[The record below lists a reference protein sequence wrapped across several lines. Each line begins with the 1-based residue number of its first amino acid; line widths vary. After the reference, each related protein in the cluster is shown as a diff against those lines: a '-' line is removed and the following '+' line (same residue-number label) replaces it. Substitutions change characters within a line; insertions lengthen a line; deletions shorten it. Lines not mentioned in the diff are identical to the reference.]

1 VQYPRSV
8 TFCLQVVAALFSL
21 FTVSSTFS
29 EERTSRNLISSGDL
43 SNRINF
49 VFLSEGYT
57 TAQETNFF
65 ADAQR
70 AGVAILRAKPFKVYT
85 NFFNVL
91 GIFVAS
97 AESGSDHPS
106 RNLYRD
112 TYFNSRYDS
121 AGASYRISV
130 PPNESDTHYEMGL
143 GKVNDLLAQ
152 FGLSSAVPI
161 LLVNDPE
168 YGGSGG
174 SITIASTHSTSA
186 ALVLHELGHSFAF
199 LWEEYEGTIY
209 GAVNTV
215 NNTAKTNLADIPWN
229 RWINPSTPIPTP
241 ERNPYANVIGLF
253 EGAGGFQSGTYRPKF
268 NCRMRS
274 IDAEFCEVC
283 SEALILSFYKRI
295 AVFDAWNP
303 IAAYLTIPSG
313 SIQRFEFLKVPAH
326 PDLSVQWYIDGSPAT
341 NWSSFL
347 FDSRSVSIG
356 DHIVSAVAQDRTPM
370 VRYDPFNVLHDERQ
384 WWVTV
389 SGPLIQYSSAG
400 SALTLVWFEGANR
413 FVLQR
418 SHSLGAGAIWDDV
431 SGAIVEN
438 GTALISLSLKSDQ
451 QFFRLRP
458 DTNETP

>member
-1 VQYPRSV
+1 
-8 TFCLQVVAALFSL
+8 LQILTAVLLL
-21 FTVSSTFS
+21 FTVSSAFS
-29 EERTSRNLISSGDL
+29 EGATLRPLIPSGDL
-43 SNRINF
+43 SNQINF

-57 TAQETNFF
+57 SAQETNFF
-65 ADAQR
+65 TDAQR
-70 AGVAILRAKPFKVYT
+70 AGVAILRAKPFNAYT
-85 NFFNVL
+85 NFFNVV

-121 AGASYRISV
+121 AGASYRVSV
-130 PPNESDTHYEMGL
+130 PPNESDTHYAMGL
-143 GKVNDLLAQ
+143 GKINNLLAQ
-152 FGLSSAVPI
+152 FGLPSAVPI

-174 SITIASTHSTSA
+174 GITIASTHSTSA
-186 ALVLHELGHSFAF
+186 ALVLHELGHSFAR
-199 LWEEYEGTIY
+199 LWEEYEGTTS
-209 GAVNTV
+209 GAVDAV
-215 NNTAKTNLADIPWN
+215 NNTTKTNLADIPWK
-229 RWINPSTPIPTP
+229 RWIDPSTPLPTP
-241 ERNPYANVIGLF
+241 ETDPYANVVGVF

-295 AVFDAWNP
+295 AAFDAWNP
-303 IAAYLTIPSG
+303 MADHLTVPSG

-341 NWSSFL
+341 NGSSFL
-347 FDSRSVSIG
+347 FDSRSFSAG
-356 DHIVSAVAQDRTPM
+356 DHTVSAVAQDRTPM

-389 SGPLIQYSSAG
+389 AGPLIQYSTADA
-400 SALTLVWFEGANR
+400 ALTLFWFEGANR

-418 SHSLGAGAIWDDV
+418 SLSPGPGPIWNDV
-431 SGAIVEN
+431 SGAIVREN
-438 GTALISLSLKSDQ
+438 GTALLSLSLKGDQ

-458 DTNETP
+458 EYQ